1 MSLFLLNTR
10 ELRSFKI
17 RKNGLELCESINDKN
32 KSIAFGVSYAL
43 YTDNRIQAK
52 EILLNKNLKANLVSI
67 RIFRFLFKTKEW
79 SSIKNLL
86 KGQVFLIKPVTTD
99 SFNREDLKFI
109 LNSNQFLLRLLLNN
123 QIFYRKNRLSS
134 LINQG
139 LDFQGSKIKITQNL
153 NFSKIKLLKKIAH
166 LALIK

>member
-1 MSLFLLNTR
+1 
-10 ELRSFKI
+10 
-17 RKNGLELCESINDKN
+17 
-32 KSIAFGVSYAL
+32 
-43 YTDNRIQAK
+43 
-52 EILLNKNLKANLVSI
+52 
-67 RIFRFLFKTKEW
+67 
-79 SSIKNLL
+79 
-86 KGQVFLIKPVTTD
+86 VFLIKPVTTD

>member
-67 RIFRFLFKTKEW
+67 RIFRFLFKTKE
-79 SSIKNLL
+79 
-86 KGQVFLIKPVTTD
+86 
-99 SFNREDLKFI
+99 
-109 LNSNQFLLRLLLNN
+109 
-123 QIFYRKNRLSS
+123 
-134 LINQG
+134 
-139 LDFQGSKIKITQNL
+139 
-153 NFSKIKLLKKIAH
+153 
-166 LALIK
+166 